1 MGDGSNTQAV
11 VLFPGALGDLLLAM
25 PAIQSLRHRHAGGRL
40 TLAVSRALRPLAAAL
55 RAADTITNLDDA
67 EAVGL
72 FSGDR
77 VPRWLGERPRLYAWL
92 GSRDPALRARLR
104 ALASAAEFHAVVRT
118 DGPEHASVAYAE
130 QVGVAYCPLRW
141 TIPAAEPRVTTLLAT
156 LPRPILAIHLG
167 AGSPAKRWTVDG
179 FHELAR
185 RWEAGGGGVC
195 EIVGPADGDIVPVD
209 RASRVVDWPLVDVMA
224 LLAGVDCYVGNDS
237 GITHLAAAAGAR
249 GVALFGPTSARR
261 WAPLDSG
268 IVGLTGGLR
277 DDAAQAVEALA
288 PARVWEALDRH
299 DCLDKLQSRA

>member
-1 MGDGSNTQAV
+1 
-11 VLFPGALGDLLLAM
+11 
-25 PAIQSLRHRHAGGRL
+25 
-40 TLAVSRALRPLAAAL
+40 
-55 RAADTITNLDDA
+55 
-67 EAVGL
+67 
-72 FSGDR
+72 
-77 VPRWLGERPRLYAWL
+77 
-92 GSRDPALRARLR
+92 
-104 ALASAAEFHAVVRT
+104 
-118 DGPEHASVAYAE
+118 
-130 QVGVAYCPLRW
+130 
-141 TIPAAEPRVTTLLAT
+141 
-156 LPRPILAIHLG
+156 
-167 AGSPAKRWTVDG
+167 
-179 FHELAR
+179 
-185 RWEAGGGGVC
+185 VC
-195 EIVGPADGDIVPVD
+195 EIVGPADGDIAPVD